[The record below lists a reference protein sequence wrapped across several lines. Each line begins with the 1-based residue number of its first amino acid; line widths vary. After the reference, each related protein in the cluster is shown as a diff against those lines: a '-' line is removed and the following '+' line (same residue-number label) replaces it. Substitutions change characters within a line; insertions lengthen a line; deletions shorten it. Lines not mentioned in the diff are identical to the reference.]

1 MMINLKL
8 NAFFF
13 VLVANVIFLSQA
25 IASENST
32 TLSGYILNKKSI
44 DEQNKV
50 HPYDVVSLPAA
61 QDFYLKEEEEEYK
74 KIKEI
79 QLNYLDKKYKIEYK
93 KPVKIICKNL
103 YSADSMFHYT
113 NLICV
118 VDKISYIK

>member
-50 HPYDVVSLPAA
+50 HSYDVVLLPAA
-61 QDFYLKEEEEEYK
+61 QDFYLKRRR
-74 KIKEI
+74 
-79 QLNYLDKKYKIEYK
+79 
-93 KPVKIICKNL
+93 
-103 YSADSMFHYT
+103 
-113 NLICV
+113 
-118 VDKISYIK
+118 

>member
-1 MMINLKL
+1 M
-8 NAFFF
+8 
-13 VLVANVIFLSQA
+13 
-25 IASENST
+25 
-32 TLSGYILNKKSI
+32 
-44 DEQNKV
+44 
-50 HPYDVVSLPAA
+50 VSLPAA

-79 QLNYLDKKYKIEYK
+79 QLNYLDKKYKIEHK